1 MKKQKKN
8 VPGGDCRMAME
19 VQAAVETLAA
29 IWRGYLSR
37 WLWFYVSLLSPVH
50 RA

>member
-1 MKKQKKN
+1 MKERKKEKKT

-29 IWRGYLSR
+29 
-37 WLWFYVSLLSPVH
+37 V
-50 RA
+50 